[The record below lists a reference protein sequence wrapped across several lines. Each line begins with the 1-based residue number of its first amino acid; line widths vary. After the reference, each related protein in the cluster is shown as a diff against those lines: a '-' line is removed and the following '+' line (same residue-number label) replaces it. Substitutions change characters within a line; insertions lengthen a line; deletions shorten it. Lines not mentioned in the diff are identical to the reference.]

1 MSDIE
6 DTGGYRREM
15 VLTGCPL
22 SRPVYPGLPVECHSG
37 TLLRTQLRYDG
48 LSSGHSSN
56 FIQLIKVCDQPWRQN
71 PKKKII
77 AKDHGTN
84 NKTCSVLS
92 EGFCGFTAGF
102 PFQHTLVPSGLQ
114 LDKCSY
120 TSPSPADW
128 KSFRERGRERKQR
141 VHPITQ
147 THLNSS

>member
-22 SRPVYPGLPVECHSG
+22 SRPVYPGLLVECHCG

-56 FIQLIKVCDQPWRQN
+56 FIQLIKVRDQPRRKN
-71 PKKKII
+71 LKKII

-92 EGFCGFTAGF
+92 EGFSGFTAGF

-114 LDKCSY
+114 LDKCSN

-128 KSFRERGRERKQR
+128 KGVREEAKGPS
-141 VHPITQ
+141 HYS
-147 THLNSS
+147 NSSQQHVVLRT